1 MTGLALRC
9 LLVLLALSLCE
20 PPSIQAAQINPRNPY
35 RSFNISGINYGSMQ
49 WERQHGNSARVKAA
63 PSRRTFFRRR

>member
-1 MTGLALRC
+1 MTELPLRW
-9 LLVLLALSLCE
+9 LLVLLALGLCG

-49 WERQHGNSARVKAA
+49 WEREHGNNTRMKAA
-63 PSRRTFFRRR
+63 PGRRTFFRRR